1 LLFLGQE
8 DPGYCLDT
16 ADVSDNGTVDISDAI
31 GSLGFQFLGEK
42 EPAAPWP
49 LCDAD
54 SLPSRCPMRRHRWA
68 VKWV

>member
-1 LLFLGQE
+1 MRLLGLLFLGQE

-42 EPAAPWP
+42 EPAAP
-49 LCDAD
+49 LAA
-54 SLPSRCPMRRHRWA
+54 LRRRLVA
-68 VKWV
+68 R